1 MGKSTIS
8 MVMFYGYVC
17 LPYWLVVLSILK
29 NTSQWEGLSHIL
41 WKIENGW
48 NHQSDNGVYTLW
60 LFSIAMENGPLTN
73 DVPIKTST

>member
-8 MVMFYGYVC
+8 MVIFNSYVC
-17 LPYWLVVLSILK
+17 LPYWLVVLRILK

-41 WKIENGW
+41 WKKHAW

-60 LFSIAMENGPLTN
+60 LFNIAMENGPLTN
-73 DVPIKTST
+73 DVPIKTSI